1 MNYRIVSQKN
11 ISVITMSG
19 DISKDDRD
27 SISQCLKELQE
38 LDADSIIL
46 YFKNVNSIEVPV
58 HRDLALLQHE
68 IRQKRTLKIVGL
80 NSQLRTYL
88 GEKGII
94 RGHEIGTSL
103 NDVLAAMTKVG

>member
-11 ISVITMSG
+11 ISVITING

-27 SISQCLKELQE
+27 AISQCLKELQD
-38 LDADSIIL
+38 LNADSIIL
-46 YFKNVNSIEVPV
+46 YFRNVNSIEVPV
-58 HRDLALLQHE
+58 HRELALLQHE

-80 NSQLRTYL
+80 NSQLRSYL

-94 RGHEIGTSL
+94 RGHEVGTSL